1 MAEFKKKTIAEIK
14 TFLDRKAE
22 LSPEEEDLLRADGR
36 KGVAELLENHTR
48 RKEARERE
56 EKRLRGMLIEEE
68 ILIKKGFRAVAGVD
82 EAGRGPL
89 AGPVIAAAVVL
100 EPGVLINGLRDSKQ
114 LSARARNKIFDQ
126 VILRA
131 RGYGIAGANRE
142 EIDDLNIHAASLLAM
157 RRALGKLPIKPD
169 YVLVDGGFPIRD
181 CPFEQKAIKGGD
193 TLSMS
198 IAAASVL
205 AKVSRDNMM
214 LGLHQKYPHYGF
226 NRNMGYGTAEHREAI
241 SRYGLC
247 PAHRRSFRLF

>member
-1 MAEFKKKTIAEIK
+1 MVDFKKMTIAEIK

-22 LSPEEEDLLRADGR
+22 LSPEEKELLRADGR
-36 KGVAELLENHTR
+36 RGAAELLKSHIR

-56 EKRLRGMLIEEE
+56 ENRLRGMLIEEE
-68 ILIKKGFRAVAGVD
+68 LLFKKGFRAVAGVD

-89 AGPVIAAAVVL
+89 AGPVIAAAVIL
-100 EPGVLINGLRDSKQ
+100 KPGVLINDLRDSKQ
-114 LSARARNKIFDQ
+114 LSARARKIIFDQ
-126 VILRA
+126 VVLNTRC
-131 RGYGIAGANRE
+131 YGIAGATRE

-157 RRALGKLPIKPD
+157 RRALGRLSIKPD
-169 YVLVDGGFPIRD
+169 YILVDGFPIRD

-214 LGLHQKYPHYGF
+214 LALHHKYPHYGF
-226 NRNMGYGTAEHREAI
+226 NRNMGYGTAEHRHAI

-247 PAHRRSFRLF
+247 PAHRRSFRLV